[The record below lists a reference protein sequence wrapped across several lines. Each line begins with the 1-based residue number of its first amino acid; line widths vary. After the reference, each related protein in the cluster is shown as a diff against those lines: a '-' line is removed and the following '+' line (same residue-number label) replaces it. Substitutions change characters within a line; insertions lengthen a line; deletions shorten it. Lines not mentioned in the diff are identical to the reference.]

1 MFKKEFNN
9 SFLSAKIWH
18 IKGVLC
24 MLDIVLIK
32 PDLSYSEDIMAY
44 RKEMLDNRDSLDGT
58 SCLER
63 YDNAEAWLEHL
74 ATMSDVTTCPK
85 EFVTSTTY
93 IGVRQSDN
101 KIVGMI
107 DLRHHINHPIL
118 SVWGGHI
125 GYSVR
130 PSERRKGYAKAMLK
144 LVLEEAK
151 KHHLTKVLVTCN
163 HDNLGSNK
171 TIIANGGVF
180 EKTIELEGT
189 LINRYWIDIE

>member
-1 MFKKEFNN
+1 
-9 SFLSAKIWH
+9 
-18 IKGVLC
+18 
-24 MLDIVLIK
+24 MLDIMLIK

-44 RKEMLDNRDSLDGT
+44 RKEMLDNHDSLDGT

-63 YDNAEAWLEHL
+63 YDNAKAWLEHL

-144 LVLEEAK
+144 LILEEAK

-171 TIIANGGVF
+171 TILANGGVF
-180 EKTIELEGT
+180 EKTIELEGI

>member
-18 IKGVLC
+18 IKGVMC

-44 RKEMLDNRDSLDGT
+44 RKEMLDNHDSLDGT

-63 YDNAEAWLEHL
+63 YDNAEAWLERL

-101 KIVGMI
+101 KIVGMV
-107 DLRHHINHPIL
+107 DLRHHINHPVL

-171 TIIANGGVF
+171 TILANGGVF